1 MVGFGW
7 PAMFQ
12 PVRMDVFR
20 ISGIYMYMGVS
31 LNGGFWVA
39 CHVSASP
46 DGCFSDIWYLHVY
59 GCFLK
64 WWVNSPQIIPFVHR
78 VFHEFHHPFWGTTI
92 FGNTHTFSKKTAN
105 IGFLWI
111 FCFLGFLKI

>member
-59 GCFLK
+59 G
-64 WWVNSPQIIPFVHR
+64 
-78 VFHEFHHPFWGTTI
+78 VFP
-92 FGNTHTFSKKTAN
+92 
-105 IGFLWI
+105 
-111 FCFLGFLKI
+111 